1 VFAMPARDRFF
12 GLEVE
17 GLGIVYLEA
26 SACGVPV
33 IVGSSG
39 GAPDAVIA
47 DVTGLVVDG
56 TKPDE
61 IAAAVIKVLADLE
74 LAKKYADA
82 GRDWIVSEWR
92 WEIWSKR
99 FNKLLL
105 D

>member
-1 VFAMPARDRFF
+1 
-12 GLEVE
+12 
-17 GLGIVYLEA
+17 
-26 SACGVPV
+26 
-33 IVGSSG
+33 
-39 GAPDAVIA
+39 
-47 DVTGLVVDG
+47 VDG

-61 IAAAVIKVLADLE
+61 IADAVIKVLADPE

-92 WEIWSKR
+92 WEIWSER